1 MQSDILNHKQTS
13 IDGDREASTSVAC
26 EPMWFQTHFVG
37 CMEMYADVETVAA
50 YFDVHQGWF
59 KRCARPMQADALGE
73 NGYAL
78 TIGRFGALGY
88 EVEPK
93 IGLNLLP
100 QQNRVYLIETIAIPD
115 YVPPGYDVEFKAAQE
130 LVEIPAD
137 YSNIKLRHTEDLPA
151 TMTRVEWN
159 LDLKVGVCFPKF
171 IHALPLP
178 LVQKTGDRLLAQIVK
193 QVSRRLTYKVQED
206 FHSTI
211 GRDRLELFK
220 KKRAKTSNFD
230 LCRQCSGSNG
240 TGDEIPEEG
249 ETP

>member
-1 MQSDILNHKQTS
+1 MQLDILNPMQKP
-13 IDGDREASTSVAC
+13 IDGDREASTSAAC

-59 KRCARPMQADALGE
+59 RRCAHPMQAEALGE

-100 QQNRVYLIETIAIPD
+100 HKNRVYLIETIAIPD

-130 LVEIPAD
+130 LIEIPAD
-137 YSNIKLRHTEDLPA
+137 YSNIKLRQTQDLP
-151 TMTRVEWN
+151 TTTTRVEWN

-206 FHSTI
+206 FHATV
-211 GRDRLELFK
+211 GRDRLDLFK
-220 KKRAKTSNFD
+220 KKRAKTPNGD
-230 LCRQCSGSNG
+230 LCRQCSGPNG
-240 TGDEIPEEG
+240 TGQEISEEI
-249 ETP
+249 ETL